1 MPLFGHDS
9 RHAQPLLRPPRLQTL
24 ADAEDER
31 HASWLELF
39 FDLVFVVAIAQLAH
53 ELVEDHSLLGFAI
66 FAALFVPVFVAWQ
79 GFSFYADRFDTDDV
93 VFRVVMLVA
102 MLAIAA
108 LAVQIPEFTHGQT
121 VGFAVAYV
129 ALRVLTISL
138 YVRAF
143 RHVPEA
149 RSLIGRY
156 ILAFSFSVALWTV
169 SLAFPAPW
177 RFVFWGIG
185 LAVDIGVPAFS
196 GPRFVRRIPLHA
208 SHIPERFALFTII
221 VLGESVV
228 AIALG
233 TAGSNW
239 QTSSAAAAGLGFL
252 AVACLWWI
260 YFDVG
265 AGLALRPGPM
275 VAISFIYTHL
285 PMLTALT
292 AVAAGV
298 NLLIKEASGSEL
310 DAGTRWALCGGA
322 AVYLCC
328 VSVVHGAT
336 AQGIVPAIV
345 RARLAVVGLLVALI
359 FAGASLRSVT
369 FAALLLA
376 ILVTLV
382 AFETARNLRPD
393 AHPPPQQDKTRGNLA
408 RDAEAEQR

>member
-39 FDLVFVVAIAQLAH
+39 FDLVFVVAIAQLTH

-108 LAVQIPEFTHGQT
+108 LAVQIPEVTHGQT
-121 VGFAVAYV
+121 VGFAIAYV

-156 ILAFSFSVALWTV
+156 ILAFSFSVALWTA

-177 RFVFWGIG
+177 RFVLWGIG
-185 LAVDIGVPAFS
+185 LTVDIGVPAFS
-196 GPRFVRRIPLHA
+196 GPRLVHRIPIHA

-221 VLGESVV
+221 VSGESVV

-275 VAISFIYTHL
+275 VALALSTLTCRCL
-285 PMLTALT
+285 PH
-292 AVAAGV
+292 
-298 NLLIKEASGSEL
+298 SP
-310 DAGTRWALCGGA
+310 
-322 AVYLCC
+322 
-328 VSVVHGAT
+328 
-336 AQGIVPAIV
+336 Q
-345 RARLAVVGLLVALI
+345 
-359 FAGASLRSVT
+359 SLR
-369 FAALLLA
+369 A
-376 ILVTLV
+376 
-382 AFETARNLRPD
+382 
-393 AHPPPQQDKTRGNLA
+393 
-408 RDAEAEQR
+408 